1 MKSSTYYFHMK
12 TKILTDFEICITV
25 PLKHRF
31 QSSSRLELIY
41 RDCENFDGLTYK
53 KTYWETKSLNKRT

>member
-1 MKSSTYYFHMK
+1 MK
-12 TKILTDFEICITV
+12 TKILTDFEICISV